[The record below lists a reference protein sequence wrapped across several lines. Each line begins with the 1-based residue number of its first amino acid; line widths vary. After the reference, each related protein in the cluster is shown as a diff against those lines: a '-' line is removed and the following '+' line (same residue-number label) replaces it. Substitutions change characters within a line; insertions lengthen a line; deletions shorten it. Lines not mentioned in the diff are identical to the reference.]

1 MSIFPPRGLYL
12 TLFFQLELEST
23 SRGSVQTANL
33 QCPAS
38 SKHTVHCEVPKLAKL
53 FLHRVL
59 CIYLSNNFKPHVFLS
74 ISPSHRLKFI
84 SLSISC
90 AYNCSSNDDLCSH
103 VMAHLPKHC
112 HKRKPDQSVLR
123 DSSLSKCI
131 YRVPS
136 FSWLSGRHGARW
148 LRGDFISAIVF
159 NIWKDEKGHP
169 SSAWVSTSVPTSLEF
184 NISFNLWMSFVC
196 FILSVSMYRSI

>member
-12 TLFFQLELEST
+12 TLFFQLESEST
-23 SRGSVQTANL
+23 SRGSVQTASL

-90 AYNCSSNDDLCSH
+90 AYNCSSNDDLCSY

-112 HKRKPDQSVLR
+112 HRGNLTSQC
-123 DSSLSKCI
+123 SKIHHCQNAFSKFLVFHGCLVGMAHGDLGEI
-131 YRVPS
+131 SFQPS
-136 FSWLSGRHGARW
+136 FSTYGKMRK
-148 LRGDFISAIVF
+148 AI
-159 NIWKDEKGHP
+159 P
-169 SSAWVSTSVPTSLEF
+169 AQLECPHLF
-184 NISFNLWMSFVC
+184 QLH
-196 FILSVSMYRSI
+196 